1 MTGRVLIPLL
11 LASAGAHADKAW
23 TFEPG
28 QALVSVEMGPARA
41 RLSAASLGMSG
52 RIRELS
58 NGTMQAEIRVSL
70 LSFTTGTPARDQQL
84 RDASAAAD
92 FPEIVFKGAAP
103 ASDNQSTLQL
113 EGTLTFHGKALPLSV
128 PITLVRAAGM
138 LFGHTTLILHL
149 RDFDF
154 AVPEGVSDELRVDV
168 DAGLRPDTVL
178 TARG

>member
-1 MTGRVLIPLL
+1 VTGRILLPLF
-11 LASAGAHADKAW
+11 LASAGAQADKAW

-41 RLSAASLGMSG
+41 RLSATSLGMSG
-52 RIRELS
+52 RVRELS
-58 NGTMQAEIRVSL
+58 NGTMQAEIRLSL
-70 LSFTTGTPARDQQL
+70 LSFATGTPTRDQQL
-84 RDASAAAD
+84 RDESGAAD

-103 ASDNQSTLQL
+103 ASGNQSALQL

-154 AVPEGVSDELRVDV
+154 AVPEGVSDEMRVDV
-168 DAGLRPDTVL
+168 DAGLRPETVL